1 MATTISGKLINGI
14 GEPIKNCKIT
24 LKSISTST
32 TVIAHTTASQ
42 TPSAAGDY
50 SLSVEPGKYKV
61 TLCVDGFPPEY
72 VGDIQVYKDSPNGTL
87 NYFLGLPQDDDLRPD
102 AIKHFEAMVDKVAS
116 QVAEVEKSKLAAEGS
131 ARSAAASADRASQIT
146 GLSTVT
152 DAISMASVP
161 LPDVWIPL
169 NDGLQMLAGYGEEVK
184 VGAVTVAKM
193 VKHSRSTTA
202 YYVDKGNNLKI
213 ANINEARFEKNGLLN
228 EGQSTNLIVKSEDW
242 LFFSHT
248 PGGATEKKAE
258 IITPL
263 GTTGLVK
270 SCISNLNSM
279 NVSLIGDMPYLPS
292 GASSFS
298 FFFKIIN
305 ANSGFFVYTNPSTAN
320 KIKINA
326 DGSLSNET
334 PLLFKANIFKMKN
347 GWFRLCG
354 VFPPDSNRLSI
365 NLGMQGDEI
374 AFWGIQVEPSSEA
387 TSYIAT
393 NGTQVTRGQDIPTIP
408 YDKNACDDMS
418 VAVEITAGAY
428 IPPYSNWVIDF
439 ASNSNNE
446 RYAIVYNNS
455 GQVFAYGFGLG
466 AAVVDGFN
474 LNQRSVVVAVWRA
487 SDKQISIYLNG
498 KRGKVA
504 NGTQPPVIASHGLI
518 RLMRTYDDV
527 ASNGNV
533 RNLRIWHKAL
543 TEEQARA
550 IR

>member
-1 MATTISGKLINGI
+1 MATTISGTLINGI

-50 SLSVEPGKYKV
+50 SMSVEPGKYKV

-87 NYFLGLPQDDDLRPD
+87 NYFLGLPQDNDLRPD

-116 QVAEVEKSKLAAEGS
+116 QVAEVEKSKLAAEAS

-184 VGAVTVAKM
+184 VGEIVVARMLKYDRAG
-193 VKHSRSTTA
+193 VA
-202 YYVDKGNNLKI
+202 YYTDKGGNLRRAD
-213 ANINEARFEKNGLLN
+213 ANAPRFEKNGLLL
-228 EGQSTNLIVKSEDW
+228 EGQATNLISNSSTITTKYQYTDTGKTVSTPMNDGSNAVIYTAEAEGSTGFLRFGSAIKTMSDLTETRTSSCWVLSPDEDTDINIECEGKNAITFNVKAGVWTRISSTRTQAVASGGYIN
-242 LFFSHT
+242 FFDVLIKN
-248 PGGATEKKAE
+248 PRIGQKIVVWGGQLE
-258 IITPL
+258 
-263 GTTGLVK
+263 
-270 SCISNLNSM
+270 S
-279 NVSLIGDMPYLPS
+279 
-292 GASSFS
+292 
-298 FFFKIIN
+298 
-305 ANSGFFVYTNPSTAN
+305 STA
-320 KIKINA
+320 
-326 DGSLSNET
+326 
-334 PLLFKANIFKMKN
+334 M
-347 GWFRLCG
+347 
-354 VFPPDSNRLSI
+354 
-365 NLGMQGDEI
+365 
-374 AFWGIQVEPSSEA
+374 
-387 TSYIAT
+387 TSYIHT
-393 NGTQVTRGQDIPTIP
+393 TGTQLTRPQDFATIP
-408 YDKNACDDMS
+408 YYKNACEDMS

-428 IPPYSNWVIDF
+428 TPPYSNWIIDF

-446 RYAIVYNNS
+446 RYALSYNNS
-455 GQVFAYGFGLG
+455 DEIYANGFGLG
-466 AAVVDGFN
+466 ASGVSGFN
-474 LNQRSVVVAVWRA
+474 LNERAVVVAVWRA
-487 SDKQISIYLNG
+487 LDKKISIYLNG
-498 KRGKVA
+498 KRGQVST
-504 NGTQPPVIASHGLI
+504 GTQLPVVASHGLI
-518 RLMRTYDDV
+518 RLMRSYAGV

>member
-1 MATTISGKLINGI
+1 MATTISGTLINGI

-50 SLSVEPGKYKV
+50 SMSVEPGKYKV

-87 NYFLGLPQDDDLRPD
+87 NYFLGLPQDNDLRPD

-116 QVAEVEKSKLAAEGS
+116 QVAEVEKSKLAAEAS

-184 VGAVTVAKM
+184 VGEIVVARMLKYDRAG
-193 VKHSRSTTA
+193 VA
-202 YYVDKGNNLKI
+202 YYTDKGGNLRRAD
-213 ANINEARFEKNGLLN
+213 ANAPRSEKNGLLL
-228 EGQSTNLIVKSEDW
+228 EGQATNLISNSSTITTKYQYTDTGKTVSTPMNDGSNAVIYTAEAEGSTGFLRFGSAIKTMSDLTETRTSSCWVLSPDEDTDINIECEGKNAITFNVKAGVWTRISSTRTQAVASGGYIN
-242 LFFSHT
+242 FFDVLIKN
-248 PGGATEKKAE
+248 PRIGQKIVVWGGQLE
-258 IITPL
+258 
-263 GTTGLVK
+263 
-270 SCISNLNSM
+270 S
-279 NVSLIGDMPYLPS
+279 
-292 GASSFS
+292 
-298 FFFKIIN
+298 
-305 ANSGFFVYTNPSTAN
+305 STA
-320 KIKINA
+320 
-326 DGSLSNET
+326 
-334 PLLFKANIFKMKN
+334 M
-347 GWFRLCG
+347 
-354 VFPPDSNRLSI
+354 
-365 NLGMQGDEI
+365 
-374 AFWGIQVEPSSEA
+374 
-387 TSYIAT
+387 TSYIHT
-393 NGTQVTRGQDIPTIP
+393 TGTQLTRPQDFATIP
-408 YDKNACDDMS
+408 YYKNACEDMS

-428 IPPYSNWVIDF
+428 TPPYSNWIIDF

-446 RYAIVYNNS
+446 RYALSYNNS
-455 GQVFAYGFGLG
+455 GEIYANGFGLG
-466 AAVVDGFN
+466 ASGVSGFN
-474 LNQRSVVVAVWRA
+474 LNERAVVVAVWRA
-487 SDKQISIYLNG
+487 LDKKISIYLNG
-498 KRGKVA
+498 KRGQVST
-504 NGTQPPVIASHGLI
+504 GTQLPIVASHGLI
-518 RLMRTYDDV
+518 RLMRSYAGV